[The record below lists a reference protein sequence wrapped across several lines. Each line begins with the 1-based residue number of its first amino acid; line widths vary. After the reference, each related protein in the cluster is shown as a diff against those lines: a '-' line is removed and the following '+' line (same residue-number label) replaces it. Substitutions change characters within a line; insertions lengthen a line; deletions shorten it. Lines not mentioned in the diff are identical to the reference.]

1 MLAQFGVAGLNAMP
15 EYSPRIELGHILQG
29 GLFFVGVISIVLTI
43 IFAVAP
49 AWNALSARQAEI
61 DARQAAL
68 TAAMGAMEAAI
79 SLRVTADEQRM
90 DRSDQRMDRSDQR
103 MDRSDQERR
112 DFEVEQRA
120 AVQKVLDAIALIAR
134 RIR

>member
-1 MLAQFGVAGLNAMP
+1 MP
-15 EYSPRIELGHILQG
+15 EYSPRVELGHILQG
-29 GLFFVGVISIVLTI
+29 GLFFVGVISVVLTI

-90 DRSDQRMDRSDQR
+90 DRSDQRMDRSDQ
-103 MDRSDQERR
+103 ERR
-112 DFEVEQRA
+112 DFEVEERA

-134 RIR
+134 RIK